1 VIHMKE
7 KDFIE
12 FAKIIGKLKRTP
24 RTGWK
29 MRGVK
34 NSESIADHSF
44 RTVLIGMVLADL
56 EGLDTEK
63 VMRMLLLHD
72 IEESIT
78 GDITTLVK
86 EKMDKEELNNKQ
98 REAVKKAL
106 SLLPKDLRSN
116 YLLLWNEMEEEKTVE
131 AKFCKDIDKLE
142 MMIQLVDYEDEDET
156 NKKKLKEF
164 WSREDINTPKRIET
178 LVKIYEELKKERN
191 VK

>member
-1 VIHMKE
+1 MIHMKE

-142 MMIQLVDYEDEDET
+142 MMIQLVDYEDEDEA

>member
-1 VIHMKE
+1 MIHMKE

>member
-1 VIHMKE
+1 MKE

-142 MMIQLVDYEDEDET
+142 MMIQLVDYEDEDEA